1 MILFLA
7 DGKQIRGD
15 LIKSAALR
23 YDLAPIPVT
32 LEAEIRAGD
41 DDMEKRLAEGQ
52 LVSVGTGDSLRI
64 VKSVRAVG
72 RAAQGEREMTA
83 IRITAMLDSC
93 HSAAFVRSL
102 AIIKESAAL
111 SAIYRAWNA
120 RRAGRTLRLLKI
132 SSPNG
137 GLVPIPEP
145 K

>member
-64 VKSVRAVG
+64 VKSVKAAG
-72 RAAQGEREMTA
+72 RAAQGERQMTA

-93 HSAAFVRSL
+93 HGAAFVRSR
-102 AIIKESAAL
+102 AII
-111 SAIYRAWNA
+111 
-120 RRAGRTLRLLKI
+120 
-132 SSPNG
+132 
-137 GLVPIPEP
+137 
-145 K
+145 

>member
-64 VKSVRAVG
+64 VKSVKAAG
-72 RAAQGEREMTA
+72 RAAQGERQMTA
-83 IRITAMLDSC
+83 IRITAMLVSC
-93 HSAAFVRSL
+93 QRAEFVRCFAMIKVLVSFSEIFRGAGSL
-102 AIIKESAAL
+102 L
-111 SAIYRAWNA
+111 M
-120 RRAGRTLRLLKI
+120 LF
-132 SSPNG
+132 
-137 GLVPIPEP
+137 V
-145 K
+145 

>member
-83 IRITAMLDSC
+83 GW
-93 HSAAFVRSL
+93 
-102 AIIKESAAL
+102 AAL
-111 SAIYRAWNA
+111 HAPSLTFPIQCLA
-120 RRAGRTLRLLKI
+120 RDAETPAGFRFIALASRQHGKDVALFH
-132 SSPNG
+132 
-137 GLVPIPEP
+137 GL
-145 K
+145 